1 MPGFLILCST
11 PIGNLGDVSPRLAEA
26 LTRADVVFAE
36 DTRRARILLAEVGA
50 NPPVRSYFVGNEA
63 ERSAELAERLEAG
76 ATVALI
82 TDAGT
87 PGVADPGVSAV
98 SVARAVGAGVTV
110 IPGPSAVTAALA
122 VSGFP
127 ADAFVFEGFPPRRE
141 RTRFFARLAGEPRTI
156 VLFTSPH
163 RVRSDLADLASHLG
177 ADRPV
182 CVTRELTKK
191 FEEVW
196 WGTLGEAGEM
206 WGEREPKGEFTLVI
220 GGARRVAGDLAE
232 AVRSATDAMGAGM
245 SRSEAARAAAA
256 EFGLAKRE
264 IYDRLG

>member
-1 MPGFLILCST
+1 VPGLLILCST

-26 LTRADVVFAE
+26 LRRADVVFAE
-36 DTRRARILLAEVGA
+36 DTRRARILLTEVGA
-50 NPPVRSYFVGNEA
+50 DSPVRSYFVGNEA
-63 ERSAELAERLEAG
+63 ERSVEMAERLEAG

-98 SVARAVGAGVTV
+98 AVARAIGATVSV

-141 RTRFFARLAGEPRTI
+141 RSRFWTRLAAEPRTL
-156 VLFTSPH
+156 VLFSSPH
-163 RVRSDLADLASHLG
+163 RLRSDLADLAAHLG
-177 ADRPV
+177 HERPV

-191 FEEVW
+191 FEEIW
-196 WGTLGEAGEM
+196 WGTAGEAALV
-206 WGEREPKGEFTLVI
+206 WGEREPKGEFTLVV
-220 GGARRVAGDLAE
+220 GGARRVIGDLAE
-232 AVRSATDAMGAGM
+232 AVRAASESMVAGM
-245 SRSEAARAAAA
+245 SRSEAARSAAA
-256 EFGLAKRE
+256 EFGLPKRE

>member
-1 MPGFLILCST
+1 VPGFLILCST
-11 PIGNLGDVSPRLAEA
+11 PIGNLGDVSPRLVEA
-26 LTRADVVFAE
+26 LGRADVVFAE
-36 DTRRARILLAEVGA
+36 DTRRARILLTEVGA

-63 ERSAELAERLEAG
+63 ERSTELAERLQAG

-98 SVARAVGAGVTV
+98 SVARTVGAGVTV

-127 ADAFVFEGFPPRRE
+127 ADAFVFVGFPPRKE
-141 RTRFFARLAGEPRTI
+141 RSRFFTRLSGERRTI

-163 RVRSDLADLASHLG
+163 RVHSDLADLAAHLG
-177 ADRPV
+177 GDRPV

-191 FEEVW
+191 FEEIW
-196 WGTLGEAGEM
+196 WGTLAEAGEV

-220 GGARRVAGDLAE
+220 GGAPRVAGDLVE
-232 AVRSATDAMGAGM
+232 AVRRAAESITLGM
-245 SRSEAARAAAA
+245 SRSEAARSAAA
-256 EFGLAKRE
+256 EFGLTKRE
-264 IYDRLG
+264 IYDRLS